1 MTGTSLSG
9 AAIKPNSSM
18 LYQVTFS
25 SGIIVSLGVKKN
37 QDFLQWFHVVR
48 EETIGAR
55 LEGTLTK
62 MAPTSI

>member
-37 QDFLQWFHVVR
+37 QDFLIKK
-48 EETIGAR
+48 EETQHPGH
-55 LEGTLTK
+55 
-62 MAPTSI
+62 